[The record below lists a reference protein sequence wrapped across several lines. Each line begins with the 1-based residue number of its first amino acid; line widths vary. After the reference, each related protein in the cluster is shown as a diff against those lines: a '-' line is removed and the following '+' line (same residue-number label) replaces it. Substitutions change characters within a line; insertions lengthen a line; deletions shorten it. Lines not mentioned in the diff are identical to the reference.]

1 MESDD
6 WLEHDYADQIELI
19 EHKAKKKA
27 KQRKRKWR
35 EIEAIKEQQR
45 LKRELEFFQE

>member
-1 MESDD
+1 MESYEWIEQEYSDQMEL
-6 WLEHDYADQIELI
+6 LEQKSKRKI
-19 EHKAKKKA
+19 

-45 LKRELEFFQE
+45 LKRELEFFQD